1 MREGNPGARRL
12 RLAVFLVAGV
22 ALLVYVGIVAFL
34 ALSETSMVYV
44 SAGDG
49 RRGRPVPETD
59 AAIPWDTLRVRAA
72 DGAPVFLLVSRVDT
86 SATRPWA
93 IFFHGNAGMVGS
105 RSSVARY
112 ALLRDAG
119 FNVLA
124 PEYRGYGAAASS
136 GPVSE
141 AGVHADARAALAYL
155 TDSLR
160 LRSWR
165 VLVYG
170 WSLGSGPAAR
180 LAADHDLGAL
190 VTEGGFTS
198 LPDVG
203 AELYPWV
210 PVGWIMRNRFD
221 NVGLAHR
228 ISEPWIVFHGRR
240 DSEIPFAHGEA
251 IALAGPNARL
261 VPLDADHD
269 DGVIGDR
276 GVALGELR
284 TLAETLRLMRTAA
297 VGCAL
302 RAAGCRAARG
312 SQRQ

>member
-1 MREGNPGARRL
+1 MKKGNPGARPL
-12 RLAVFLVAGV
+12 RTALFSVAAA
-22 ALLVYVGIVAFL
+22 ALLIYGGIVALL
-34 ALSETSMVYV
+34 ALSETTLVYV
-44 SAGDG
+44 SAGEG
-49 RRGRPVPETD
+49 RRGRPVPAAD
-59 AAIPWDTLRVRAA
+59 ASIPWDTLRVRAN
-72 DGAPVFLLVSRVDT
+72 DGVPVFLLVSRIDT
-86 SATRPWA
+86 DAMRPWA

-160 LRSWR
+160 VPSRR
-165 VLVYG
+165 VIAYG

-180 LAADHDLGAL
+180 LGADFALGAV

-203 AELYPWV
+203 ADLYPWV
-210 PVGWIMRNRFD
+210 PVRRIMRNRFD
-221 NVGLAHR
+221 NIGLARR
-228 ISEPWIVFHGRR
+228 IEEPWVVFHGRR

-251 IALAGPNARL
+251 IALVGPTARL
-261 VPLDADHD
+261 VPLDAEHD
-269 DGVIGDR
+269 DGVIADR
-276 GVALGELR
+276 AKALHELQA
-284 TLAETLRLMRTAA
+284 LASGL
-297 VGCAL
+297 VP
-302 RAAGCRAARG
+302 
-312 SQRQ
+312 RQ

>member
-1 MREGNPGARRL
+1 VLGKTVVKKGNPGARRL
-12 RLAVFLVAGV
+12 RIALFLAAGAAFLVYG
-22 ALLVYVGIVAFL
+22 GIVAFL
-34 ALSETSMVYV
+34 AVSETMLVYV
-44 SAGDG
+44 SAGEG
-49 RRGRPVPETD
+49 RRGRPVPGAD
-59 AAIPWDTLRVRAA
+59 APIPWDTLRVRAA
-72 DGAPVFLLVSRVDT
+72 DGVPVFLLVSRVDT
-86 SATRPWA
+86 NAMRPWA

-124 PEYRGYGAAASS
+124 PEYRGYGAAVSS

-160 LRSWR
+160 VRSWR
-165 VLVYG
+165 VVVYG

-180 LAADHDLGAL
+180 LAAGHDLGAL

-210 PVGWIMRNRFD
+210 PVRMIMRNRFD
-221 NVGLAHR
+221 NVGLGRR
-228 ISEPWIVFHGRR
+228 ITEPWIVFHGRR

-251 IALAGPNARL
+251 IALAAPTARL
-261 VPLDADHD
+261 VPLNAEHD
-269 DGVIGDR
+269 DGVIADR
-276 GVALGELR
+276 QIALRELR
-284 TLAETLRLMRTAA
+284 SLATRL
-297 VGCAL
+297 AL
-302 RAAGCRAARG
+302 PRRVIDVD
-312 SQRQ
+312 

>member
-1 MREGNPGARRL
+1 MRKGNPGAGRL
-12 RLAVFLVAGV
+12 RTALFLAGGA
-22 ALLVYVGIVAFL
+22 ALLAYAGIVAFL
-34 ALSETSMVYV
+34 AFSETTLVYV
-44 SAGDG
+44 SAGEG
-49 RRGRPVPETD
+49 RRGRPVPQAD
-59 AAIPWDTLRVRAA
+59 ASIPWDTLRVRAA
-72 DGAPVFLLVSRVDT
+72 DGIPVFLLVSRVDT
-86 SATRPWA
+86 SANRPWA

-119 FNVLA
+119 FNVIA
-124 PEYRGYGAAASS
+124 PEYRGYGASVAA

-141 AGVHADARAALAYL
+141 AGVHADARATLAYL

-160 LRSWR
+160 VASWR

-190 VTEGGFTS
+190 VTEGAFTS

-203 AELYPWV
+203 AEAYPWV
-210 PVGWIMRNRFD
+210 PVRLIMRNRFD
-221 NVGLAHR
+221 NLGLAR
-228 ISEPWIVFHGRR
+228 RVAESWIVFHGRR

-251 IALAGPNARL
+251 IALAGRTARL

-269 DGVIGDR
+269 DGVVADR
-276 GVALGELR
+276 R
-284 TLAETLRLMRTAA
+284 I
-297 VGCAL
+297 AL
-302 RAAGCRAARG
+302 RELEALAAGLA
-312 SQRQ
+312 QKD

>member
-1 MREGNPGARRL
+1 MMRKGNPGARRV
-12 RLAVFLVAGV
+12 RLAVFLVAGAV
-22 ALLVYVGIVAFL
+22 FLIYCGIVAFL
-34 ALSETSMVYV
+34 AVSETALVYV
-44 SAGDG
+44 SAGEG

-59 AAIPWDTLRVRAA
+59 TSIPWDTLRVRAA
-72 DGAPVFLLVSRVDT
+72 DGVPVFLLVSRID
-86 SATRPWA
+86 SGATRPWA

-112 ALLRDAG
+112 GLLRDAG

-136 GPVSE
+136 GAVSE

-160 LRSWR
+160 VPTWR

-170 WSLGSGPAAR
+170 WSLGSGPASR

-190 VTEGGFTS
+190 ITEGAFTS

-210 PVGWIMRNRFD
+210 PVRMIMRNRFD
-221 NVGLAHR
+221 NITLARR
-228 ISEPWIVFHGRR
+228 IEEPWIVFHGRR

-251 IALAGPNARL
+251 IALVGPTARL

-269 DGVIGDR
+269 DGVIADR
-276 GVALGELR
+276 DL
-284 TLAETLRLMRTAA
+284 
-297 VGCAL
+297 AL
-302 RAAGCRAARG
+302 RELKALASRLTV
-312 SQRQ
+312 QE

>member
-1 MREGNPGARRL
+1 MKKGNPGARRL
-12 RLAVFLVAGV
+12 RTALFLAAGA
-22 ALLVYVGIVAFL
+22 ALLAYGGIVAFL
-34 ALSETSMVYV
+34 AISETMLVYV
-44 SAGDG
+44 SAGEG
-49 RRGRPVPETD
+49 RRGRPVPEAD
-59 AAIPWDTLRVRAA
+59 ASIPWDTLLVRAD
-72 DGAPVFLLVSRVDT
+72 DGVPVFMLVSRVDT
-86 SATRPWA
+86 TATRPWA

-119 FNVLA
+119 FNVVA
-124 PEYRGYGAAASS
+124 PEYRGYGAAVAS

-155 TDSLR
+155 TASLR
-160 LRSWR
+160 IHSRR
-165 VLVYG
+165 VIAYG

-180 LAADHDLGAL
+180 LAAEFDLGAV

-210 PVGWIMRNRFD
+210 PVRLIMRNRFD
-221 NVGLAHR
+221 NIELARR
-228 ISEPWIVFHGRR
+228 IAEPWIVFHGRR

-251 IALAGPNARL
+251 IALVGPTARL
-261 VPLDADHD
+261 VPLDAGHD

-276 GVALGELR
+276 RVALAELR
-284 TLAETLRLMRTAA
+284 R
-297 VGCAL
+297 L
-302 RAAGCRAARG
+302 RAALRSDEEPPVMSCKLPVA
-312 SQRQ
+312 SCE